1 MNIITK
7 VGFVESSEHYL
18 WRAVNVTT
26 EVGFVESSNSY
37 DCDELEL

>member
-1 MNIITK
+1 MLQQRLD
-7 VGFVESSEHYL
+7 L

-37 DCDELEL
+37 DYNELEL